1 MLFELKKKIA
11 IENSKALIPDII
23 ADDDDDVK
31 EAMLDDY
38 QEELD
43 SEDEDLKKLA
53 DSIPEY
59 DEEEESKK
67 QIEELAESVFGIY

>member
-67 QIEELAESVFGIY
+67 QIEELAESVFGID

>member
-31 EAMLDDY
+31 EAILDDY